1 MAAPTLTETLDTLY
15 TTTWQLMRDDIINQI
30 FNATPLWSQFRN
42 RERVRRESG
51 GRWIGFPLEYAK
63 NTTVKFIKKGGTVSL
78 NKDEVATTGKVDWK
92 YLIGNLTR
100 YWVEDQQNSGKS
112 QLMNKIQ
119 IELSNLKNSLIDQLE
134 TSLFG
139 DGTGF
144 AGDAIDGL
152 QNIVSATST
161 YAGLAP
167 ATYTWW
173 QSTVQAAAGAAS
185 VYLRADMTNVYNDI
199 QKLKTPTTKPT
210 LIVTD
215 QTTYELFENEVLAPM
230 QRIMNQE
237 LKSLGWE
244 RFEFKGTPVDW
255 SPAAAPA
262 GTMYFLNANYLQ
274 LVIDSKADFQD
285 TEWKVIPNSLDRAMQ
300 IVTALNLVCTNRAM
314 QGRLT
319 GIAA

>member
-15 TTTWQLMRDDIINQI
+15 TSTWQLMRDDIINQI
-30 FNATPLWSQFRN
+30 FTATPLWSQLRN
-42 RERVRRESG
+42 KERIRRESG
-51 GRWIGFPLEYAK
+51 GRWIGFPVEYAK

-78 NKDEVATTGKVDWK
+78 NKDEIATTGKVDWK
-92 YLIGNLTR
+92 YLVGNLTR
-100 YWVEDQQNSGKS
+100 YWVEDQQNAGKS
-112 QLMNKIQ
+112 QLMNKVQ

-144 AGDAIDGL
+144 GGDAIDGL

-173 QSTVQAAAGAAS
+173 ASTVKASTGAAS
-185 VYLRADMTNVYNDI
+185 VYLRSDMTNVYNTI
-199 QKLKTPTTKPT
+199 QRLKTPSAKPT

-215 QTTYELFENEVLAPM
+215 QTSYELFETEVLAPM
-230 QRIMNQE
+230 QRIVNQE
-237 LKSLGWE
+237 LKSLGFD

-262 GTMYFLNANYLQ
+262 GVMYFLNTNYLQ
-274 LVIDSKADFQD
+274 LVIDSKADFQE
-285 TEWKVIPNSLDRAMQ
+285 TEWKPVQNSLDRAMQ
-300 IVTALNLVCTNRAM
+300 IVTALNIVGTNRAH

-319 GIAA
+319 GVTA